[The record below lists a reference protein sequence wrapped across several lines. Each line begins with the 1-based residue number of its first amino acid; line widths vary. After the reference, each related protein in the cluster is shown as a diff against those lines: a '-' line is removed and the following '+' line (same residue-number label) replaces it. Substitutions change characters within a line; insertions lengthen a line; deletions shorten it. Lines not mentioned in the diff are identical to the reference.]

1 MLIAEDLRKYKKEEE
16 NDIMRS
22 LMKQVGV
29 FVTALLLVV
38 GLAACQKNETSEKS
52 GIDIIKER
60 DKVIIGVF
68 GDKPPFGYVDEQGKS
83 VGYDVYLGKRI
94 AKDLLGDE
102 NKVEYVLL
110 EAANRIEY
118 LKSNKVDIVL
128 ANFTVTEERKQEVDF
143 AEAYMKVAL
152 GIVAP
157 NGTPITSVED
167 LKGKKLIVNKG
178 TTAELFFTENYPE
191 IELVSFEQN
200 TETFQALVDG
210 RGDALAHDNTLLFA
224 WAYEN
229 QGFQIIDG
237 NLGSQDAI
245 APAVSKDNKELLD
258 WLNQEIN
265 TLKEEGFFQEAYDAE
280 LRSHFSPDTNP
291 TDVIY

>member
-1 MLIAEDLRKYKKEEE
+1 MKLLFRKFG
-16 NDIMRS
+16 I
-22 LMKQVGV
+22 L
-29 FVTALLLVV
+29 FTALVLIV
-38 GLAACQKNETSEKS
+38 GLAACKKTDNGSQE
-52 GIDIIKER
+52 GLDLIKKR

-68 GDKPPFGYVDEQGKS
+68 GDKPPFGYVNEQGES
-83 VGYDVYLGKRI
+83 VGYDVYLAHRI

-102 NKVEYVLL
+102 SKVEFVIL

-143 AEAYMKVAL
+143 AEPYMKVAL

-157 NGTPITSVED
+157 NGSSITSVED
-167 LKGKKLIVNKG
+167 LKDKKLIVNKG
-178 TTAELFFTENYPE
+178 TTAELYFTENYPE
-191 IELVSFEQN
+191 IELISYEQN

-224 WAYEN
+224 WAFEN
-229 QGFQIIDG
+229 EGFQIIDG

-245 APAVSKDNKELLD
+245 APAVSKDNNQLLE
-258 WLNQEIN
+258 WINEEIK
-265 TLKEEGFFQEAYDAE
+265 TLTKEGFFQEAYDAE
-280 LRSHFSPDTNP
+280 LKSHFSSDTNP
-291 TDVIY
+291 DNVIYK

>member
-1 MLIAEDLRKYKKEEE
+1 MKSLFKKF
-16 NDIMRS
+16 
-22 LMKQVGV
+22 GV
-29 FVTALLLVV
+29 LLTAFILVV
-38 GLAACQKNETSEKS
+38 GLAACQKSENAEKS
-52 GIDIIKER
+52 AIDTIKER

-83 VGYDVYLGKRI
+83 IGYDVYLGHRI

-102 NKVEYVLL
+102 NKVEFVIL

-143 AEAYMKVAL
+143 AEPYMKVAL
-152 GIVAP
+152 GLVTP
-157 NGTPITSVED
+157 NGSPITSVDD

-178 TTAELFFTENYPE
+178 TTAELFFTENYPD
-191 IELVSFEQN
+191 IELVSYEQN

-224 WAYEN
+224 WAFEN
-229 QGFQIIDG
+229 EGFQIIDG

-245 APAVSKDNKELLD
+245 APAVSKDNQDLLE
-258 WLNQEIN
+258 WLNDEIK
-265 TLKEEGFFQEAYDAE
+265 TLTAEGFFQEAYDSE
-280 LRSHFSPDTNP
+280 LSTHFSPDTNP
-291 TDVIY
+291 ADVIY